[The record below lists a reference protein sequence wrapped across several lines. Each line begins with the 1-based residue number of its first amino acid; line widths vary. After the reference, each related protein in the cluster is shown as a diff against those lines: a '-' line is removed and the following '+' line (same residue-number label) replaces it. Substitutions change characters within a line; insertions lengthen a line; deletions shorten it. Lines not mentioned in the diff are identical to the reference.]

1 MTTSAIAVSTDKQN
15 TPVRTE
21 RVYVGIDLG
30 YREHVVAATP
40 LQAFNPQRQP
50 EGWKRVKT
58 LKFGSDAAGYQR
70 LQRYLERCS
79 ADPTDFLVLLEPT
92 GGYYG
97 LSLILYLLG
106 KGYRILQVDNRTV
119 KEYREKVFGLETK
132 TDDVDARLMARMG
145 FLHEMVGEEF
155 SIQPVYLVDGDA
167 AALRV
172 MVRDLEKLTREIT
185 RRRNQLQQIAAATFP
200 EFKTF
205 FRDSTA
211 GSAARAL
218 LTHFPTP
225 QTLVNAATDD
235 VAEVLHSAR
244 AYSHAKRAA
253 ELQDLARSSAGAVM
267 LSHHQWRQG
276 WIIRQ
281 LDALEAGRAELLEQ
295 IRQVLGKHPYARI
308 IESLP
313 VKSPVWTA
321 TLIAVIGD
329 IERFQDHRQFKR
341 YLGWTPEIAKSGS
354 SVDKSKLARGGV
366 RIARGALG
374 QMALILLTPHVRN
387 TLFREDY
394 RRMVARHVRPA
405 TATGHLAGKLSTVL
419 YGMLRTMA
427 PYDEAKHRR
436 EMGLPPLNDVNRPAE
451 APLEIERDLVDQIE
465 LQDEQ
470 HADGAVPADSA

>member
-1 MTTSAIAVSTDKQN
+1 
-15 TPVRTE
+15 
-21 RVYVGIDLG
+21 
-30 YREHVVAATP
+30 
-40 LQAFNPQRQP
+40 
-50 EGWKRVKT
+50 
-58 LKFGSDAAGYQR
+58 
-70 LQRYLERCS
+70 
-79 ADPTDFLVLLEPT
+79 
-92 GGYYG
+92 
-97 LSLILYLLG
+97 LSLILFLLG
-106 KGYRILQVDNRTV
+106 KGYRVLQVDNRTV
-119 KEYREKVFGLETK
+119 KEYREKVFGLEAK

-155 SIQPVYLVDGDA
+155 SIQPVHLVDGDA

-374 QMALILLTPHVRN
+374 QMALILLAPNVRDTP
-387 TLFREDY
+387 FREDY

-419 YGMLRTMA
+419 YGMLRTMT
-427 PYDEAKHRR
+427 PYDETKHRR
-436 EMGLPPLNDVNRPAE
+436 EMGLPPVRSENLATQPPR
-451 APLEIERDLVDQIE
+451 EIEMDLIDDVE
-465 LQDEQ
+465 LHNEPDE
-470 HADGAVPADSA
+470 HGLATHESL

>member
-1 MTTSAIAVSTDKQN
+1 MTTSAIIVSTNNQD
-15 TPVRTE
+15 PRPRPE
-21 RVYVGIDLG
+21 RIYVGIDLG
-30 YREHVVAATP
+30 YREHVAAATP
-40 LQAFNPQRQP
+40 LAAFSPQHRP

-58 LKFGSDAAGYQR
+58 LKFSSDAAGYQR
-70 LQRYLERCS
+70 LQRYLDRVS
-79 ADPTDFLVLLEPT
+79 TDVADFLVLLEPT

-97 LSLILYLLG
+97 LSLILFLLG
-106 KGYRILQVDNRTV
+106 KDYRVLQVDNRTV
-119 KEYREKVFGLETK
+119 REYREKVFGLETK

-155 SIQPVYLVDGDA
+155 SIRPVHLVDGDA

-218 LTHFPTP
+218 LAHFPTP
-225 QTLVNAATDD
+225 QTLAEADTDE

-244 AYSHAKRAA
+244 AHSHAKRAA
-253 ELQDLARSSAGAVM
+253 ELQDLARSSAGVLM
-267 LSHHQWRQG
+267 LSHHQWRRG

-281 LDALEAGRAELLEQ
+281 LDALEQARAELLDQ
-295 IRQVLGKHPYARI
+295 IRQVLAKHPYARI

-321 TLIAVIGD
+321 TLIAAIGD
-329 IERFQDHRQFKR
+329 IKRFQDHRQFKR

-354 SVDKSKLARGGV
+354 SVDTSKLARGGV
-366 RIARGALG
+366 RSARGALG
-374 QMALILLTPHVRN
+374 QMALILLAPNVRDTP
-387 TLFREDY
+387 FREDY

-419 YGMLRTMA
+419 YGMLRTMTV
-427 PYDEAKHRR
+427 YDEAKHRR
-436 EMGLPPLNDVNRPAE
+436 EMSLPLLHQDNVMVEPPI
-451 APLEIERDLVDQIE
+451 EIEMDIVDDIE
-465 LQDEQ
+465 LPNEQDNEGL
-470 HADGAVPADSA
+470 ATRESV